1 MPDDR
6 SSGLPGGSGY
16 IRFNGMDGSG
26 IIPEIPDKK
35 RSKNQNNS
43 LEDSEKKEDQEELKD
58 STYVDRS
65 AQLRATLNSLAMMN
79 VADVLKSKSDKEKSK
94 KQDVKKDEKI
104 ENKN

>member
-26 IIPEIPDKK
+26 VIPEIPDKK
-35 RSKNQNNS
+35 RSKNQS
-43 LEDSEKKEDQEELKD
+43 DHPEDSEKKENQEELKE
-58 STYVDRS
+58 SQYIDRS

-79 VADVLKSKSDKEKSK
+79 VADVLKSKSDKEKIH
-94 KQDVKKDEKI
+94 KQDVKKNEKI
-104 ENKN
+104 EYK